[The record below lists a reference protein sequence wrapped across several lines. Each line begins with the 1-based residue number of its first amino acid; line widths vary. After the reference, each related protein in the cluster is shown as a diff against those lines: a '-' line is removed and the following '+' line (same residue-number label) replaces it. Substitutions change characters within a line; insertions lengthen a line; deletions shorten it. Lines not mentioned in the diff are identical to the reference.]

1 MYSIACFR
9 LNVKYRIILQPCS
22 FLIILHAAS
31 NVNYATV
38 VGNGGYNGGQDL
50 RFQTGLLGNDN
61 HDWGNY
67 TAGTFQLQT
76 KNVANDSTMEDGS
89 LICVTV
95 SGSLA

>member
-1 MYSIACFR
+1 MA
-9 LNVKYRIILQPCS
+9 
-22 FLIILHAAS
+22 

-67 TAGTFQLQT
+67 TAWNCSATN
-76 KNVANDSTMEDGS
+76 KR
-89 LICVTV
+89 CCK
-95 SGSLA
+95 